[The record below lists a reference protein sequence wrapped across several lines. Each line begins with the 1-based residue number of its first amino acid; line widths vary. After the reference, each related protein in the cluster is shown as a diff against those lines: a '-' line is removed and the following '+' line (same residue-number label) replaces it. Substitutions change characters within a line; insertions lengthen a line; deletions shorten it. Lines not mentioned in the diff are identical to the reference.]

1 MEVVGG
7 LFLQTVLRS
16 IVLLLGTI
24 RLLSTWFLFVW
35 VSVVTTVR
43 VLSIPGVGVSIVM
56 FGLFRVNWSLVFMLL
71 LWRVLLLHFN
81 VLLFGNVDVGLSGF
95 GRFDFGNVQDPFGR
109 LFHNILLFVFRN
121 NCWLLRKLFL
131 LSGNFSN
138 FDNLRVWLVFDFL
151 LFLNRF

>member
-1 MEVVGG
+1 M
-7 LFLQTVLRS
+7 
-16 IVLLLGTI
+16 LLLGTI

-35 VSVVTTVR
+35 VSVVTALR

-56 FGLFRVNWSLVFMLL
+56 LGLFRVNWSLVFMLL

-81 VLLFGNVDVGLSGF
+81 VLLFGNVDVGLSGL
-95 GRFDFGNVQDPFGR
+95 GGFDFGNVQYPFGR

-121 NCWLLRKLFL
+121 NFWLLRKLFL

-138 FDNLRVWLVFDFL
+138 LDNLRVWFVFDLL